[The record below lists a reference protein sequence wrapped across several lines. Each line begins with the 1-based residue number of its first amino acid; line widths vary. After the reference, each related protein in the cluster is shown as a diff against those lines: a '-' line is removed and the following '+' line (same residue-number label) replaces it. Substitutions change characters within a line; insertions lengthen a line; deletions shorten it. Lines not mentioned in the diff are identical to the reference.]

1 MTDYSTWVL
10 KDKHEK
16 LLFGPYQGEAEYWAW
31 LVEYVDGSLGAYTS
45 VSRSITDH
53 FEPPEPE
60 WTYYRKSLP
69 RGNHRIYIPTTEPG
83 VATHRSKD
91 GGDTIERI
99 K

>member
-10 KDKHEK
+10 KNKHEK
-16 LLFGPYQGEAEYWAW
+16 LLFGPHQDELGDWVWVIEY
-31 LVEYVDGSLGAYTS
+31 EYGSVGAYTDD
-45 VSRSITDH
+45 RGIATD

>member
-10 KDKHEK
+10 KNKHEK
-16 LLFGPYQGEAEYWAW
+16 LLFGPLQDKFGDWAW
-31 LVEYVDGSLGAYTS
+31 VVEYEDGSVGAYTS
-45 VSRSITDH
+45 DDRGIATDL
-53 FEPPEPE
+53 EPPNL

-69 RGNHRIYIPTTEPG
+69 GGNLLAITGPDT
-83 VATHRSKD
+83 ATHRSKD